1 MNIDISK
8 FLNKTN
14 QYIDANDIIN
24 EQGKNLKQINLPCS
38 GSKDLN
44 EIMNGGFHSGKNYLI
59 FGANST
65 GKTQL
70 CHQLCVEAYK
80 KFSNSI
86 YIDTENTFRPERI
99 NELAETQKLNSAK
112 VLKSIL
118 VSKIMSNSM
127 FLLNLKNIKNLV
139 KSKNFKV
146 ILIDSIN
153 NYYRLEQADSNISY
167 LKAKTTFMKILEYFN
182 HITDK
187 YKLITIATAQITPNF
202 VNNSIISHIPVG
214 IQFLSHFFSEFL
226 YLSFKEE
233 SIGCVHLVNS
243 FSLPEKKALYKITS
257 EGIQDYKI

>member
-8 FLNKTN
+8 FLNKSN
-14 QYIDANDIIN
+14 QYIDGNVIIN
-24 EQGKNLKQINLPCS
+24 EQGKDLKQSNLSCS

-44 EIMNGGFHSGKNYLI
+44 KILNGGFHSGKKYLI

-70 CHQLCVEAYK
+70 CHQLCIEAYK

-99 NELAETQKLNSAK
+99 NELAETQGLNSAK

-127 FLLNLKNIKNLV
+127 FLLNLKSIKNLI
-139 KSKNFKV
+139 KNKNFKV

-153 NYYRLEQADSNISY
+153 NHYRLDQADSNISY

-187 YKLITIATAQITPNF
+187 YKLITITTAQITPNF
-202 VNNSIISHIPVG
+202 VNNSIINHIPVG
-214 IQFLSHFFSEFL
+214 IQFLSHFFSEFI

-233 SIGCVHLVNS
+233 SIGYAHLVNS
-243 FSLPEKKALYKITS
+243 LFLPENKALYKITS
-257 EGIQDYKI
+257 EGIQDYKL